1 MKIDVAQ
8 ITEGM
13 TDFLRKKKVAAL
25 ENFEYDD
32 HSDAVAELEK
42 HKDATNKATKE
53 AAEYKKQLKAL
64 QDQQK
69 TGNSKADDT
78 IAKLQEQVAELTRQN
93 TIASY
98 TAQFTALGYDAELA
112 QATAIATADGDVA
125 TVFENQRKFLEQHDK
140 DTKANILKQTP
151 KPGQGGVGKT
161 APAMTLEKFRKLS
174 DRDQLKYAAEFPEEY
189 AKLYGGS

>member
-1 MKIDVAQ
+1 MKIDVTG
-8 ITEGM
+8 IEGYADM
-13 TDFLRKKKVAAL
+13 SAEEKLAAL
-25 ENFEYDD
+25 ESYEYDD
-32 HSDAVAELEK
+32 HSAELADLEKYKDAV
-42 HKDATNKATKE
+42 TKANHD
-53 AAEYKKQLKAL
+53 AAEYKKQLKTL

-78 IAKLQEQVAELTRQN
+78 IAKLQAQVAELTRQN

-98 TAQFTALGYDAELA
+98 TAQFTALGYDSELA

-151 KPGQGGVGKT
+151 KPGQGGTGKQ

-174 DRDQLKYAAEFPEEY
+174 MQERMAFANEFPDEY
-189 AKLYGGS
+189 QKLYQK

>member
-1 MKIDVAQ
+1 MKIDVTN
-8 ITEGM
+8 IEGYADM
-13 TDFLRKKKVAAL
+13 SAEEKLAAL
-25 ENFEYDD
+25 ESYEYDD
-32 HSDAVAELEK
+32 HSAELADLEKYKDAV
-42 HKDATNKATKE
+42 TKANHD

-64 QDQQK
+64 QEQQK

-98 TAQFTALGYDAELA
+98 AAQFTALGYDAELA

-151 KPGQGGVGKT
+151 KPGQGGTGKQ

-174 DRDQLKYAAEFPEEY
+174 MQERMAFANEFPEEY
-189 AKLYGGS
+189 QKLYQK

>member
-8 ITEGM
+8 ITDYDSLSLEE
-13 TDFLRKKKVAAL
+13 KVAAL

-69 TGNSKADDT
+69 TGNSKADET
-78 IAKLQEQVAELTRQN
+78 IARLQEQVDELTRQN
-93 TIASY
+93 TISSY
-98 TAQFTALGYDAELA
+98 TAQYVALGYDTELA
-112 QATAIATADGDVA
+112 AATAIAITDGDVA
-125 TVFENQRKFLEQHDK
+125 TVFENQRKFLDAHDK
-140 DTKANILKQTP
+140 QTKADILKQTP
-151 KPGQGGVGKT
+151 RPGQGGTQKQ

-174 DRDQLKYAAEFPEEY
+174 QQERMKFAAEYPEEY
-189 AKLYGGS
+189 SKLYGG

>member
-8 ITEGM
+8 ITDYDSLSLEE
-13 TDFLRKKKVAAL
+13 KVAAL

-42 HKDATNKATKE
+42 HKEATNKATHE
-53 AAEYKKQLKAL
+53 AAELKKQLKAM

-69 TGNSKADDT
+69 TGNNKADET
-78 IAKLQEQVAELTRQN
+78 IARLQEQVNELTRQN
-93 TIASY
+93 TISSY
-98 TAQFTALGYDAELA
+98 TAQFVALGYDSELA
-112 QATAIATADGDVA
+112 AATAIATADGDVA

-151 KPGQGGVGKT
+151 KPGQGGTQKQ
-161 APAMTLEKFRKLS
+161 APAMTLEKFRRLPQAERMKF
-174 DRDQLKYAAEFPEEY
+174 AAEYPDEY
-189 AKLYGGS
+189 AKLYGG

>member
-1 MKIDVAQ
+1 MKIDVTG
-8 ITEGM
+8 IEGYADM
-13 TDFLRKKKVAAL
+13 SAEEKLAAL
-25 ENFEYDD
+25 ESYEYDD
-32 HSDAVAELEK
+32 HSAELADLEKYKDAV
-42 HKDATNKATKE
+42 TKANHD

-151 KPGQGGVGKT
+151 KPGQGGTGKQ

-174 DRDQLKYAAEFPEEY
+174 MQERMAYANEFPDEY
-189 AKLYGGS
+189 QKLYQK

>member
-8 ITEGM
+8 ITDYDSLSLEE
-13 TDFLRKKKVAAL
+13 KVAAL

-32 HSDAVAELEK
+32 HSEAVETLGKYKE
-42 HKDATNKATKE
+42 ATDKATRE

-151 KPGQGGVGKT
+151 KPGQGGTGKQ

-174 DRDQLKYAAEFPEEY
+174 MQERMAFANEFPDEY
-189 AKLYGGS
+189 QKLYQK

>member
-8 ITEGM
+8 ITDYDSLSLEE
-13 TDFLRKKKVAAL
+13 KVAAL

-32 HSDAVAELEK
+32 HSEAVETIGK
-42 HKDATNKATKE
+42 YKDATDKATKE

-64 QDQQK
+64 QEQQK
-69 TGNSKADDT
+69 SGNSKADDT
-78 IAKLQEQVAELTRQN
+78 IAELQKQVAELTRQN

-98 TAQFTALGYDAELA
+98 AAQFTALGYDAELA

-151 KPGQGGVGKT
+151 KPGQGGTGKQ
-161 APAMTLEKFRKLS
+161 APAMTLDKFRKLS
-174 DRDQLKYAAEFPEEY
+174 MQERMAFANEFPDEY
-189 AKLYGGS
+189 QKLYQK

>member
-1 MKIDVAQ
+1 MKIDVTG
-8 ITEGM
+8 IEGYADM
-13 TDFLRKKKVAAL
+13 SAEEKLAAL
-25 ENFEYDD
+25 ESYEYDD
-32 HSDAVAELEK
+32 HSAELADLEKYKDAV
-42 HKDATNKATKE
+42 TKANHD

-64 QDQQK
+64 QEQQK

-140 DTKANILKQTP
+140 DTKASILKQTP
-151 KPGQGGVGKT
+151 KPGQGGTGKQ

-174 DRDQLKYAAEFPEEY
+174 MQERMAFANEFPEEY
-189 AKLYGGS
+189 QKLYQK

>member
-8 ITEGM
+8 ITDYDSLSMEE
-13 TDFLRKKKVAAL
+13 KVAAL

-69 TGNSKADDT
+69 TGNSKADET
-78 IAKLQEQVAELTRQN
+78 IARLQEQVNELTRQN
-93 TIASY
+93 TISSY
-98 TAQFTALGYDAELA
+98 TAQFVALGYDPELA
-112 QATAIATADGDVA
+112 SATAIATADGDVA
-125 TVFENQRKFLEQHDK
+125 KVFENMGKFLDAHDK
-140 DTKANILKQTP
+140 QTKADILKQTP
-151 KPGQGGVGKT
+151 KPGQGGTGKQ
-161 APAMTLEKFRKLS
+161 APAMTLEKYRKLS
-174 DRDQLKYAAEFPEEY
+174 EVDKMKFASEFPEEY
-189 AKLYGGS
+189 ARLYQS

>member
-8 ITEGM
+8 ITDYDSLSMEE
-13 TDFLRKKKVAAL
+13 KVAAL

-69 TGNSKADDT
+69 TGNSKADET
-78 IAKLQEQVAELTRQN
+78 IARLQEQVNELTRQN
-93 TIASY
+93 TISSY
-98 TAQFTALGYDAELA
+98 TAQFVALGYDSELA
-112 QATAIATADGDVA
+112 ADTAIATADGDVA
-125 TVFENQRKFLEQHDK
+125 KVFENQRKFLDAHDK
-140 DTKANILKQTP
+140 QTKADILKQTP
-151 KPGQGGVGKT
+151 RPGQGGTQKQ
-161 APAMTLEKFRKLS
+161 APTMTLEKFRKLS
-174 DRDQLKYAAEFPEEY
+174 QQERMKFCAEFPEEY
-189 AKLYGGS
+189 SKLYNGG

>member
-1 MKIDVAQ
+1 MKIDVTT
-8 ITEGM
+8 IEGYADM
-13 TDFLRKKKVAAL
+13 SAEEKLAAL
-25 ENFEYDD
+25 ESYEYDD
-32 HSDAVAELEK
+32 HSAELADLEKYKDAV
-42 HKDATNKATKE
+42 TKANHD

-151 KPGQGGVGKT
+151 KPGQGGTGKT

-174 DRDQLKYAAEFPEEY
+174 MQERMAYANEFPDEY
-189 AKLYGGS
+189 QKLYQK

>member
-8 ITEGM
+8 ITDYDSLSLEE
-13 TDFLRKKKVAAL
+13 KVAAL

-32 HSDAVAELEK
+32 HSEAVESLGK
-42 HKDATNKATKE
+42 YKDATDKATKE

-69 TGNSKADDT
+69 TGNSKADET
-78 IAKLQEQVAELTRQN
+78 IAMLKKQVDELTRQN
-93 TIASY
+93 TISSY
-98 TAQFTALGYDAELA
+98 TAQFVALGYEAELA

-125 TVFENQRKFLEQHDK
+125 TVFENQRKFLEAHDK
-140 DTKANILKQTP
+140 QTKADILKQTP
-151 KPGQGGVGKT
+151 GPGKGGTGKQ

-174 DRDQLKYAAEFPEEY
+174 QAERMKFAAEFPEEY
-189 AKLYGGS
+189 AKLYGG

>member
-1 MKIDVAQ
+1 MAKINVAS
-8 ITEGM
+8 IEGYADM
-13 TDFLRKKKVAAL
+13 TAEEKLSAL

-32 HSDAVAELEK
+32 HSAEIADLGK
-42 HKDATNKATKE
+42 YKDATDKATRE

-64 QDQQK
+64 QEQQK

-78 IAKLQEQVAELTRQN
+78 IAQLQKQVAELTRQN

-151 KPGQGGVGKT
+151 KPGQGGTGKQ

-174 DRDQLKYAAEFPEEY
+174 MQERMAFANEFPDEY
-189 AKLYGGS
+189 QKLYQK

>member
-8 ITEGM
+8 ITDYDSLSLEE
-13 TDFLRKKKVAAL
+13 KVAAL

-32 HSDAVAELEK
+32 HSEAVETIGK
-42 HKDATNKATKE
+42 YKDATDKATKE

-64 QDQQK
+64 QEQQK

-78 IAKLQEQVAELTRQN
+78 IAQLQKQVAELTRQN

-151 KPGQGGVGKT
+151 KPGQGGTGKQ
-161 APAMTLEKFRKLS
+161 APAMTLDKFRKLS
-174 DRDQLKYAAEFPEEY
+174 MQERMAFANEFPDEY
-189 AKLYGGS
+189 QKLYQK